1 MAKIDGS
8 EEAFQ
13 DYGASVFALPF
24 FNCCKL
30 QIGVAIR
37 SEMVVQ
43 IGGVNIGVKF
53 CAEVL
58 GVGTTVQ
65 VVVIRHVN
73 KDLVKSYYKVLFLMI
88 IPFASGQ
95 VLRRQMGIVRHCR
108 YIRSCSGRWESICL

>member
-1 MAKIDGS
+1 MYVHRTMRWRIANPESRRCRFPHNQSRERTCRRQMAKIDGS

-43 IGGVNIGVKF
+43 IGGGNIGVKF
-53 CAEVL
+53 CAGEVL

-73 KDLVKSYYKVLFLMI
+73 KDLVKSY
-88 IPFASGQ
+88 
-95 VLRRQMGIVRHCR
+95 
-108 YIRSCSGRWESICL
+108 